1 MFPLYELLSHAE
13 LTKPRRVAPQVVEAR
28 RSARH
33 ARCGRLTLFPCVER
47 PEPIDLLEEEPRVV
61 AAISN
66 VSTEGVGILH
76 DEELP
81 QGLQFEVDWES
92 GDERIPLRFEVVHS
106 QQTSAG
112 TYRTG
117 AKLVF
122 GEMPPESLPSALPA
136 LPEPMVEGAEPV
148 AQPMMRLVRD
158 DEPANAT
165 EGTEDIA
172 PAETTTVPGILKF
185 EPAETS
191 APTAETNA
199 PPGTFSVSAAFGFDK
214 TERLDGATTC
224 GWERSVEIRR
234 AGDRLWIYI
243 HSPGKKNRW
252 GIFVDAAQ
260 FEAAFGRVQE
270 SAKSPFI
277 TTLAA

>member
-13 LTKPRRVAPQVVEAR
+13 LTKPRRVAPQAVEAR

-47 PEPIDLLEEEPRVV
+47 PEPIDTLEEEPRVV

-66 VSTEGVGILH
+66 VSASGVGLLH

-81 QGLQFEVDWES
+81 TGLQFEVDWES

-106 QQTSAG
+106 QPTSAG
-112 TYRTG
+112 MYRTG
-117 AKLVF
+117 ARLVF
-122 GEMPPESLPSALPA
+122 GELPLEALPTQLPA
-136 LPEPMVEGAEPV
+136 LPEPAAEPV
-148 AQPMMRLVRD
+148 MRLVSD
-158 DEPANAT
+158 DGEVSEVAAAAESNESSEEA
-165 EGTEDIA
+165 A
-172 PAETTTVPGILKF
+172 PTTIPGILRF
-185 EPAETS
+185 EPEQTTAPASET
-191 APTAETNA
+191 PT

-214 TERLDGATTC
+214 TERLDGVTTC

-243 HSPGKKNRW
+243 HSPGKKNGW
-252 GIFVDAAQ
+252 GIFVDPNQ
-260 FEAAFGRVQE
+260 FEAALQRVQE